1 MDNLTHAAIGVVI
14 GRGLKRREGDGAA
27 AAWVGA
33 LASNLPDIDLITRPL
48 FADPKLGYLVH
59 HRGHTH
65 TLALALL
72 MSPLAAWL
80 GGRVAGKA
88 WSERSP
94 EERRRLY
101 EIAGVGGVLH
111 IGADAM
117 NNYGVHPFWPV
128 WSDWIYG
135 DRVFIVE
142 PLLLATLLPY
152 CAASAA
158 SRGARWAW
166 GLAAAGIVG
175 LALAIPM
182 VSLGSGLATLVIALG
197 LGLLQR
203 NMARLGV
210 TLAAALG
217 VLGTFWA
224 AGGVAARR
232 IEAAYTPAVRA
243 APSELSLTPMPANP
257 LCWSFLARRDG
268 ALVETEVGMVSLWP
282 ALVTTEDCGRRG
294 EAYRTAPMQ
303 AKIPASAEID
313 WQGRVSADTG
323 LLRAWADDCRVAA
336 FLRFG
341 RMPYWFEREDR
352 LVMGDLRYD
361 FEPGLGFAEIEIGR
375 GERPDCAWMGAPWVP
390 EAGQA
395 MQGLLSGRGW

>member
-65 TLALALL
+65 TLVVALL

-80 GGRVAGKA
+80 GGRVAGRRWA
-88 WSERSP
+88 ERSP

-101 EIAGVGGVLH
+101 EIAGVGGALH

-142 PLLLATLLPY
+142 PLLLAALLPY

-158 SRGARWAW
+158 SRGSRWAW

-175 LALAIPM
+175 LALSIPM
-182 VSLGSGLATLVIALG
+182 VHLYGGLATLALALG

-203 NMARLGV
+203 NMARLRLTV
-210 TLAAALG
+210 AAALA
-217 VLGTFWA
+217 VLGTFWVT
-224 AGGVAARR
+224 GGVAERR
-232 IEAAYTPAVRA
+232 ILAAYTPAVQA

-257 LCWSFLARRDG
+257 LCWSFLARHDG
-268 ALVETEVGMVSLWP
+268 GLVETEVGILSLWP
-282 ALVTTEDCGRRG
+282 ALISTEACALRG
-294 EAYRTAPMQ
+294 QVQRTAPMQ
-303 AKIPASAEID
+303 PVIPPTEAID
-313 WQGRVSADTG
+313 WQGRAAADPY
-323 LLRAWADDCRVAA
+323 LLREWASDCRVAA

-341 RMPYWFEREDR
+341 RMPTWFEREDR
-352 LVMGDLRYD
+352 LVLGDLRYD

-375 GERPDCAWMGAPWVP
+375 DETPDCSWMGAPWMP
-390 EAGQA
+390 KAGHA
-395 MQGLLSGRGW
+395 LQGVLSLRAR